1 MSDATLWLQLTTG
14 FAAGAL
20 LGWLYFRALRVTLDR
35 LPASRRP
42 GTVLLLSLVARAA
55 VAVAA
60 FALIARVAQGH
71 GLAAALLG
79 FIATRTVIVR
89 LARRETLRADSLR
102 QSR

>member
-1 MSDATLWLQLTTG
+1 MSDATLWLQLMAG

-20 LGWLYFRALRVTLDR
+20 LGWLYFRALRVTVDR

-42 GTVLLLSLVARAA
+42 GTVLLLSLVARAVVT
-55 VAVAA
+55 VAV

-79 FIATRTVIVR
+79 FIGTRTVIVR
-89 LARRETLRADSLR
+89 LARREALLAASPRK
-102 QSR
+102 SR

>member
-1 MSDATLWLQLTTG
+1 MAFGVRTPGEPSIPAVLMNSWLI
-14 FAAGAL
+14 AS
-20 LGWLYFRALRVTLDR
+20 LRIGVGL
-35 LPASRRP
+35 
-42 GTVLLLSLVARAA
+42 